1 MNPEAQGVD
10 DLPRHVAIIMD
21 GNGRWAHERS
31 LPRSAGHRQ
40 GVQAL
45 RRTVRAAIEIGIKY
59 LTIYSFSAE
68 NWSRPASE
76 VNFLL
81 SLLRRFIRQDVAD
94 IHAAG
99 VRIRV
104 IGERAGVDPDIAQMI
119 EDCERLTAAN
129 TTMTLIVAFNYGSR
143 QELVRATRRIAAG
156 VAAGDIAAAAIDADM
171 ITRNLDLEDLPDPDL
186 LIRTGGEQ
194 RLSNFLLWQ
203 CAYTEFVFV
212 RRVLARF
219 QQGDAAAGRFGLL
232 FARPPLRRHRRAG
245 AVAPRMSETPQASE
259 APAGATS
266 KWRDLGVRSLAAA
279 VMIPLALAVIWAG
292 GFWFLAAI
300 TAMGLTMAY
309 EWCRMVHNAATV
321 QRILHAAAVV
331 LVTTPI
337 AGFLPWRFLPGVL
350 AIIWGA
356 SIVAAWRAGRLTR
369 WGLAGVPYVALPIL
383 ALGLLRQGDWGLLA
397 VLWIMIVVWAA
408 RYRRLFRR
416 ARHRRAEARRRRYR
430 RRRPGRGWAA
440 PSPPPCCSRW

>member
-1 MNPEAQGVD
+1 
-10 DLPRHVAIIMD
+10 
-21 GNGRWAHERS
+21 
-31 LPRSAGHRQ
+31 
-40 GVQAL
+40 
-45 RRTVRAAIEIGIKY
+45 
-59 LTIYSFSAE
+59 
-68 NWSRPASE
+68 
-76 VNFLL
+76 
-81 SLLRRFIRQDVAD
+81 
-94 IHAAG
+94 
-99 VRIRV
+99 
-104 IGERAGVDPDIAQMI
+104 
-119 EDCERLTAAN
+119 
-129 TTMTLIVAFNYGSR
+129 
-143 QELVRATRRIAAG
+143 
-156 VAAGDIAAAAIDADM
+156 
-171 ITRNLDLEDLPDPDL
+171 
-186 LIRTGGEQ
+186 
-194 RLSNFLLWQ
+194 
-203 CAYTEFVFV
+203 
-212 RRVLARF
+212 
-219 QQGDAAAGRFGLL
+219 
-232 FARPPLRRHRRAG
+232 
-245 AVAPRMSETPQASE
+245 MSETPQASE

-292 GFWFLAAI
+292 GFWYLAAI

-408 RYRRLFRR
+408 DIGAFFAGRVIGGPKLAPKISPKKTWAGLGGAVAAAMLFSVVMWRASGFTNTAMALWLGALMAVIEQMGDLFESAAKRRFGRKDSGSLIPGHGGILDRVDGLI
-416 ARHRRAEARRRRYR
+416 AAAVAAGLIGAAHAGAGAVAE
-430 RRRPGRGWAA
+430 GLLKW
-440 PSPPPCCSRW
+440 